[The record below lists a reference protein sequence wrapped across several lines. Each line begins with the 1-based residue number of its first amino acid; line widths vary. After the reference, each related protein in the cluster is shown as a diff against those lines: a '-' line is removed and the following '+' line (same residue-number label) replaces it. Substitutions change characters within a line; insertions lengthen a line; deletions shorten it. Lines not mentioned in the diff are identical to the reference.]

1 MAILKRK
8 PSREEQQ
15 DKDGVRKF
23 IDLNDFK
30 FQEEKEDIRSVARV
44 AEIRRLEDARKI
56 SQYVFDGDILLI
68 DCTAV
73 SSEDYTMRRI
83 TEEVRRMV
91 RDSNG
96 DVAAVGKSFL
106 LVTPP
111 GIAIDRNR
119 IKNL

>member
-8 PSREEQQ
+8 TSREVQQ

-30 FQEEKEDIRSVARV
+30 FQEEKEDIRAVARV
-44 AEIRRLEDARKI
+44 AEIRRLEDVRKI

-91 RDSNG
+91 RDTNG

-106 LVTPP
+106 MVTPP